1 MTSVTIGP
9 GAMIKT
15 TVIRRK
21 AVKSSTFMSHSLRL
35 GILNPKG
42 RYASS
47 DGFDILRKLDSADT
61 AESCGWRQA
70 ALANAASF
78 R

>member
-1 MTSVTIGP
+1 
-9 GAMIKT
+9 
-15 TVIRRK
+15 
-21 AVKSSTFMSHSLRL
+21 MSHSLRS